1 MFFISNSLKMDLYN
15 QISFKTSKL
24 ITRSYSTSF
33 SMAVGLL
40 SSETKKGIYSIYG
53 FVRLADEI
61 VDTFHQSNQSIL
73 LKKFEQ
79 DCLEAIASGISMN
92 PVLHSFAITVRRYR
106 IPIHLIDAFLRSMK
120 ADLEKSVYTHQGE
133 LNDYI
138 YGSAD
143 VVGLMCLK
151 VFVNGDE
158 DRYLALEKPAM
169 KLGSAFQ
176 KVNFLRDLKADF
188 EGLDRTYFPGF
199 TIQSFDEKTKEN
211 LIRNIEADFAE
222 ARDGIR
228 KLPGRARLAVNVAF
242 VFYLQLLRKLRKTPA
257 SSIVSTRLRVSDPKK
272 LYLLG
277 KAMVQYKLKLI

>member
-1 MFFISNSLKMDLYN
+1 MELYN
-15 QISFKTSKL
+15 QIAFKTSKL

-79 DCLEAIASGISMN
+79 DCLEAIAAGISMN

-106 IPIHLIDAFLRSMK
+106 IPMHLIDAFLRSMQ

-158 DRYLALEKPAM
+158 ERYQALEKPAM

-188 EGLDRTYFPGF
+188 EGLNRTYFPGF
-199 TIQSFDEKTKEN
+199 SVTTFNDESKALLISNIENDFDEAFE
-211 LIRNIEADFAE
+211 
-222 ARDGIR
+222 GIK
-228 KLPGRARLAVNVAF
+228 KLPGRARLAVLVAF
-242 VFYLQLLRKLRKTPA
+242 VFYKQLLRKIKNTPA
-257 SSIVSTRLRVSDPKK
+257 SQVITSRVRVSDSQK
-272 LYLLG
+272 LFLLS
-277 KAMVQYKLKLI
+277 KAMFQYKFNTYF